1 MESALHLLSS
11 QTWATN
17 VLICAT
23 DFLTM
28 ALFACFCFEYRMI
41 LSSLCYLHLKRFS
54 VNTCSDFYIATFI
67 RKPILND
74 QPNCWL
80 FHEIYKVCIQ
90 NIRKQRQHNCC
101 TYLSETKFVAD
112 TTTSSVFCTMTG
124 ILRQPGDFRIL
135 AKSFMVSWSTLGGH
149 MSIFVTTTN
158 TGTLSAS
165 ASPRCSEGKWV
176 HTNKQQ
182 KRFRRPA
189 INSNTNG
196 NKKIVTYHTTILWG
210 FQGAHIVSALETS
223 KSGLEPVA
231 RVSEL

>member
-1 MESALHLLSS
+1 M
-11 QTWATN
+11 
-17 VLICAT
+17 
-23 DFLTM
+23 
-28 ALFACFCFEYRMI
+28 LFAFTTKLCI
-41 LSSLCYLHLKRFS
+41 LWFLFFNFS
-54 VNTCSDFYIATFI
+54 

-74 QPNCWL
+74 QPDCWL
-80 FHEIYKVCIQ
+80 FHEICKVCI
-90 NIRKQRQHNCC
+90 HNNLYRNKDNTYCC

-210 FQGAHIVSALETS
+210 FQGAHMVSALETS
-223 KSGLEPVA
+223 QSGLEPVA